1 MRKLAVCVTFMNEK
15 YRHQIDEAA
24 SAAGF
29 VVHYYDTQAALTPHI
44 GDYEVLFGH
53 PVPALLRQASQLKW
67 LCSDYA
73 GVEKYLDDA
82 AWPRPDCLLSN
93 GSGAYGPT
101 ISEHILMVLLM
112 LLRRMP
118 EYQADLSRRQWT
130 YHAPIRSIIG
140 SHVVVLGTG
149 DIGSNTARRLKAL
162 GASVT
167 GVCRSGK
174 CSEPAFDR
182 VLPAAELDSVL
193 PTADALVM
201 ALPATSDTVGI
212 LSRERIALLPEH
224 AYVVNVG
231 RGSAIDQQALG
242 DALRIGRLAG
252 AALDVMTPEPLP
264 ADDPLWDCPN
274 LIITPHV
281 SGNMSLGLTC
291 DIDVDMFCAD
301 LKRYAAGEPLHN
313 LVDRIRGY

>member
-15 YRHQIDEAA
+15 YRRQIDEAA
-24 SAAGF
+24 GAAGF
-29 VVHYYDTQAALTPHI
+29 MAHYYDTQAALTPHI

-53 PVPALLRQASQLKW
+53 PVPALLRQAAQLKW
-67 LCSDYA
+67 LCSDHA
-73 GVEKYLDDA
+73 GVDRYLDDA
-82 AWPRPDCLLSN
+82 AWPHSECILSN
-93 GSGAYGPT
+93 SSGAYGAT

-130 YHAPIRSIIG
+130 YHAPIRSVIG
-140 SHVVVLGTG
+140 SHIVVLGAG

-174 CSEPAFDR
+174 SGEPAFDR
-182 VLPAAELDSVL
+182 VASTAELDSIL
-193 PTADALVM
+193 PSADALVM
-201 ALPATSDTVGI
+201 ALPATPETAGI

-242 DALRIGRLAG
+242 DALRAGRLAG

-274 LIITPHV
+274 TIITPHI
-281 SGNMSLGLTC
+281 SGNMALGLTC

-313 LVDRIRGY
+313 LVDRVRGY